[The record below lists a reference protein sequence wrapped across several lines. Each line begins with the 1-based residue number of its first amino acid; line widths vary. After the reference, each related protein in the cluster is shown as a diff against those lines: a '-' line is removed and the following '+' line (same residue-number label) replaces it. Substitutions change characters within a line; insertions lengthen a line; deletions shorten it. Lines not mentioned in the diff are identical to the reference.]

1 MVSKEHRFKG
11 QNTVKYLFRKGGSAR
26 SSLFTVRYLKNPK
39 TKEYRAAVVVSKKI
53 TKSAPKRNRIRRRIY
68 EIIRL
73 NSDEYLKNHDIA
85 VIVFSEKLADIPHN
99 ELEQSLIECLKQVK

>member
-11 QNTVKYLFRKGGSAR
+11 QNSVKYLFKKGGSAK
-26 SSLFTVRYLKNPK
+26 SDLFTVRYLKNPK
-39 TKEYRAAVVVSKKI
+39 RKDYRAAVVVSKKI

-73 NSDEYLKNHDIA
+73 NSPQYLQNHDIA
-85 VIVFSEKLADIPHN
+85 IIVFSDKIADIPYL
-99 ELEQSLIECLKQVK
+99 ELEQDIVNCLKQIK